1 MNEEER
7 RWKGQQ
13 GQSEIS
19 CNVRRDE
26 WMEKRVLWMWA
37 GVITSFEIFM
47 LVGRG
52 ANISLWHQT
61 AVAKSVFFCERVLSH
76 GPKEHAFYTHS
87 NLFSITSRHT
97 MVRSSMNSAWHCV
110 RNLWKGADRN
120 SEEEAKDEFAALSR
134 TAGLLPFN
142 NLLQH
147 SPIKGVYVFKV
158 IISLLFS
165 EIGVQISLVCVFVRV
180 STRPVFHLDFT
191 PQKKTTKIIL
201 WVVFP
206 SPAFSDCNF
215 IKVFHRNSE
224 SKTHPAVFSGAWWRG
239 RITQTPSMFVNEAAG
254 PSGAWLPQTVC
265 KKSSW
270 NYNDSKNQFI
280 IVISQCSILKYWN
293 FVILLLC
300 SDFWQCALKKTQ
312 ILLKWNFLDVCREFK
327 KCDVCL

>member
-1 MNEEER
+1 
-7 RWKGQQ
+7 
-13 GQSEIS
+13 
-19 CNVRRDE
+19 
-26 WMEKRVLWMWA
+26 MEKCVLCMWV

-61 AVAKSVFFCERVLSH
+61 AAAKSLFFCERVLSH
-76 GPKEHAFYTHS
+76 GPKEHTFYTYS
-87 NLFSITSRHT
+87 NLSSITGRRT

-158 IISLLFS
+158 IISLLVS
-165 EIGVQISLVCVFVRV
+165 EIGVQISLVCAFVRV
-180 STRPVFHLDFT
+180 FVHVSTRAVFHLDFT

-206 SPAFSDCNF
+206 SPAFQTAISWKF
-215 IKVFHRNSE
+215 FTGIQKV
-224 SKTHPAVFSGAWWRG
+224 KL
-239 RITQTPSMFVNEAAG
+239 IQ
-254 PSGAWLPQTVC
+254 
-265 KKSSW
+265 
-270 NYNDSKNQFI
+270 
-280 IVISQCSILKYWN
+280 
-293 FVILLLC
+293 LC
-300 SDFWQCALKKTQ
+300 SVERGGEAESH
-312 ILLKWNFLDVCREFK
+312 RRRP
-327 KCDVCL
+327 CL

>member
-1 MNEEER
+1 
-7 RWKGQQ
+7 
-13 GQSEIS
+13 
-19 CNVRRDE
+19 
-26 WMEKRVLWMWA
+26 MEKCVLCMWV

-61 AVAKSVFFCERVLSH
+61 AAAKSLFFCERVLSH
-76 GPKEHAFYTHS
+76 GPIEHAFYTDS
-87 NLFSITSRHT
+87 NLSSITGRRT

-158 IISLLFS
+158 IISLLVS

-180 STRPVFHLDFT
+180 FVRVSTRAVFHSRRLPPWFHATEENNKDNFVGCFS
-191 PQKKTTKIIL
+191 I
-201 WVVFP
+201 
-206 SPAFSDCNF
+206 AGFSDCNF
-215 IKVFHRNSE
+215 MKVFHRNSE

-239 RITQTPSMFVNEAAG
+239 RITQTPSVFVNEAAG
-254 PSGAWLPQTVC
+254 PSAAWLPQRQTVC

-270 NYNDSKNQFI
+270 K
-280 IVISQCSILKYWN
+280 
-293 FVILLLC
+293 
-300 SDFWQCALKKTQ
+300 
-312 ILLKWNFLDVCREFK
+312 
-327 KCDVCL
+327 

>member
-1 MNEEER
+1 MQLIYTCRHPVWTKSEIQRVWEEEEGLLKEGG
-7 RWKGQQ
+7 RWKEQQ
-13 GQSEIS
+13 GQCEIS

-26 WMEKRVLWMWA
+26 SMEKCVLCMWV
-37 GVITSFEIFM
+37 GVTTSFEIFM

-52 ANISLWHQT
+52 ANISLCHQT
-61 AVAKSVFFCERVLSH
+61 AAAESLFFCERVLSH
-76 GPKEHAFYTHS
+76 GPIEHAFYTYS
-87 NLFSITSRHT
+87 NLSSITGRRT

-158 IISLLFS
+158 IISLLVS

-180 STRPVFHLDFT
+180 FVRVSTRAVFHLDFT

-206 SPAFSDCNF
+206 SLAFSDCNF
-215 IKVFHRNSE
+215 MKVFHRNTE
-224 SKTHPAVFSGAWWRG
+224 SKTPPAVFSGAWWRG
-239 RITQTPSMFVNEAAG
+239 RITQTLPVFVNEAAG
-254 PSGAWLPQTVC
+254 PSAAW
-265 KKSSW
+265 
-270 NYNDSKNQFI
+270 
-280 IVISQCSILKYWN
+280 
-293 FVILLLC
+293 
-300 SDFWQCALKKTQ
+300 
-312 ILLKWNFLDVCREFK
+312 
-327 KCDVCL
+327 

>member
-1 MNEEER
+1 MRGGGGTIERGGR
-7 RWKGQQ
+7 RWKEQQ
-13 GQSEIS
+13 GQREIS

-26 WMEKRVLWMWA
+26 SMEKCVLCMWV

-61 AVAKSVFFCERVLSH
+61 AAAKSLFFCERVLSH
-76 GPKEHAFYTHS
+76 GPEEHAFYTYS
-87 NLFSITSRHT
+87 NLSSITSRRT

-110 RNLWKGADRN
+110 RNLWKDADRN
-120 SEEEAKDEFAALSR
+120 SEEKAKDESAALSW

-142 NLLQH
+142 NLLLH
-147 SPIKGVYVFKV
+147 RPIKGGYVFKV
-158 IISLLFS
+158 IISLSVS
-165 EIGVQISLVCVFVRV
+165 EIGLQISSVCVFVRV
-180 STRPVFHLDFT
+180 FVRVSSRAVFHLDFT

-224 SKTHPAVFSGAWWRG
+224 SKAHPAVFSGAWWRG

-254 PSGAWLPQTVC
+254 PSAAWLPQRQTVC

-270 NYNDSKNQFI
+270 K
-280 IVISQCSILKYWN
+280 
-293 FVILLLC
+293 
-300 SDFWQCALKKTQ
+300 
-312 ILLKWNFLDVCREFK
+312 
-327 KCDVCL
+327 